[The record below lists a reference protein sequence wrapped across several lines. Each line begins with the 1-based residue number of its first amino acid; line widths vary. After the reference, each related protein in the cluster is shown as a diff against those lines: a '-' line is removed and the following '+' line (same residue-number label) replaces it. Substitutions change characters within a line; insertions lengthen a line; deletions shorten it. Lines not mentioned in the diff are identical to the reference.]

1 MPDLSIGRSQSMKT
15 DAPTTPYM
23 PMAGEGK
30 KKKGFFSFLKKDKKF
45 TVVSQDN
52 KITVV
57 SQDKKLTVVRYDKKF
72 TVVGQVNQDN
82 KSMVVIDLMRVV
94 EGRGII
100 VVK

>member
-1 MPDLSIGRSQSMKT
+1 MKT

-45 TVVSQDN
+45 TVVSQ
-52 KITVV
+52 
-57 SQDKKLTVVRYDKKF
+57 
-72 TVVGQVNQDN
+72 VNQDN
-82 KSMVVIDLMRVV
+82 KLMVVIDLTRVV
-94 EGRGII
+94 EGREII